1 MAALCVIVMSH
12 VRWFIVPYDGY
23 PYTCATIANVER
35 LADAVHVLYATWDS
49 FDIDA
54 VPVLFPDARRS
65 LSLAVS
71 GL

>member
-1 MAALCVIVMSH
+1 MAALRVIVASR

-23 PYTCATIANVER
+23 PYACATIANAER
-35 LADAVHVLYATWDS
+35 LADTVRVLYAAWDS
-49 FDIDA
+49 FNVDA

-71 GL
+71 EL